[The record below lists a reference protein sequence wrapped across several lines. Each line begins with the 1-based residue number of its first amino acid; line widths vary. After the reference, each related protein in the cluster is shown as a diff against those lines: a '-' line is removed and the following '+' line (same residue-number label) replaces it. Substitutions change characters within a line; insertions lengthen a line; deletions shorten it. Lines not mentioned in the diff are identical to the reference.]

1 MIEKFLVKRCSTEV
15 QLMLT
20 RMKERPEDFDYGSGW
35 RNLIEMAEKNSSP
48 YTKIERLMVL
58 MHWERCRVERAR
70 RELLSQIMQETINPT
85 KADSPVITKNMQQ
98 LIKLHQQTQAAQ
110 YNTMVGQNT
119 AQNQA
124 QGNQYTYGVT
134 DPRAAYNQGINLFP

>member
-35 RNLIEMAEKNSSP
+35 RKLVETAEKNSSP

-85 KADSPVITKNMQQ
+85 KADSPVITKNMQSLMNTHNAHVAQ
-98 LIKLHQQTQAAQ
+98 HAAMNQASNYSTGFKDPRSVYEAL
-110 YNTMVGQNT
+110 VGQRL
-119 AQNQA
+119 
-124 QGNQYTYGVT
+124 
-134 DPRAAYNQGINLFP
+134 P